1 MKNNLNLERARK
13 SEQLKSFKIPVFVP
27 IWGFWGPIWVFTDP
41 YGISNLRFNDEI
53 FVKSLEFVK
62 ISVFV
67 EIFQFFLVSLNFGR
81 FLIFFLVG

>member
-1 MKNNLNLERARK
+1 M
-13 SEQLKSFKIPVFVP
+13 
-27 IWGFWGPIWVFTDP
+27 GFRGLIWVFIDP
-41 YGISNLRFNDEI
+41 YGFSNLRLNDEI